1 MYQTQSKLYFLLKQ
15 NLLISGEKMSI
26 PAEVKGVPRDS
37 YTYWNLFRQG
47 IALPSF
53 IIVEY
58 VWQTLGRRTFLPPLR
73 EQPRKGP
80 SS

>member
-37 YTYWNLFRQG
+37 YAY
-47 IALPSF
+47 
-53 IIVEY
+53 
-58 VWQTLGRRTFLPPLR
+58 
-73 EQPRKGP
+73 
-80 SS
+80 